1 MGIYSGAWKRV
12 NSNATRFWMFPEEL
26 LVGGWPT
33 PLKKC
38 ESQLGLLF
46 PHIPHIW
53 KNKSHVPNHQPNFV
67 WTAVSRNNSDRIQR
81 VVVIGSTC
89 QHFSAKVHKSDQIWT
104 STNSQRNPQ
113 RNPSREQQQKTMAAI
128 AGNQV
133 QPWISWISL
142 TSDNLQQ
149 PRLLIWGCH

>member
-1 MGIYSGAWKRV
+1 MLKHGDRTSAFLNVWTPMQQSLKILDVPRRI
-12 NSNATRFWMFPEEL
+12 T
-26 LVGGWPT
+26 GWWLTYT

-38 ESQLGLLF
+38 DFVSWGYYSHIFPIYGKIKVMFQTTNQILFELLSQETTV
-46 PHIPHIW
+46 H
-53 KNKSHVPNHQPNFV
+53 PNC
-67 WTAVSRNNSDRIQR
+67 ADRI
-81 VVVIGSTC
+81 
-89 QHFSAKVHKSDQIWT
+89 HKSDQIWT

-113 RNPSREQQQKTMAAI
+113 RNPSREQQKTMAAI
-128 AGNQV
+128 AGNRV